1 MLKILHKTCRYPA
14 ITNKNLLMRYLKNGA
29 LKSLMLA
36 TLISL
41 GFASCSDDDS
51 NNGATDGKAMMTVR
65 MTDAP
70 GDYDAVNIDVQDVQI
85 KVEAD
90 ADAEVETDAEG
101 WVSLNDV
108 QTGVYDLLE
117 LTGGVSQL
125 LVDSEVPAG
134 FVSQMRLVLGTEN
147 TVVVNGETR
156 PLNTPSAQQSGLKL
170 QLNQQLEEGENYA
183 FLLDFDVEESIVTQG
198 NGGYSLKPVI
208 RLTAEANAGMVVGT
222 VVIPAS
228 IETNV
233 QSLVKISNSS
243 VTISAYTNADGDFAL
258 NGVPA
263 GQYNLQV
270 IPEVSSG
277 LSVFA
282 LSDVQVKPNETTDL
296 GDLEL

>member
-1 MLKILHKTCRYPA
+1 
-14 ITNKNLLMRYLKNGA
+14 MRYLKNGA

-277 LSVFA
+277 LIVFA

>member
-1 MLKILHKTCRYPA
+1 
-14 ITNKNLLMRYLKNGA
+14 MRYLKNGA